1 MRIIKYIFLLIIL
14 AMVALTVF
22 VATQKGEFNI
32 TKSRIINSPKAVVY
46 NYVNDFRNWENW
58 SSWKAD
64 DSVTQFSYFGPSSG
78 IGAGFSWEGT
88 NSEGSLKTN
97 YIKDNDSLAQ
107 TMIYNGS
114 PTRVTWAF
122 KDTVGGTKVTWRAK
136 GKLDFMSKVYATAK
150 GGGETIFSNMFEQS
164 LANLD
169 HSLDYEINTFSVKL
183 GGIVRK
189 SGVMYL
195 KQTITSTIANAP
207 KNKQIMLSKMLRF
220 FKKNDIPMNGKPFV
234 IYHSNDVDS
243 GITRFS
249 VCVPIREEIFT
260 SAGSDITFGQLPLF
274 RAVKITLNGDYSHRD
289 AALKKGAAY
298 LRENNLQRLDDFRS
312 LEILTKSMQ
321 DVKGPSKWVT
331 DIYIPIRDVT
341 PAPTPVRIAAPV
353 QRAPSTPA
361 AASPDESAPQSESTP
376 D

>member
-14 AMVALTVF
+14 AMVAVTVY

-58 SSWKAD
+58 SSWKTED
-64 DSVTQFSYFGPSSG
+64 PEMEFSYSGPFSG
-78 IGAGFSWEGT
+78 KGASFSWEGSD
-88 NSEGSLKTN
+88 SEGNVKTT
-97 YIKDNDSLAQ
+97 YIKDNDSLVQ

-114 PTRVTWAF
+114 PTMVTWKF

-136 GKLDFMSKVYATAK
+136 GKLDFMSKIYATAK
-150 GGGETIFSNMFEQS
+150 GGGETIFSNMFEKS

-169 HSLDYEINTFSVKL
+169 RSLDYEINTFSVKL

-195 KQTITSTIANAP
+195 KQSITSTIENAP
-207 KNKQIMLSKMLRF
+207 KNRQIMLSKMLHF
-220 FKKNDIPMNGKPFV
+220 FKKNEIPMGGKPFV
-234 IYHSNDVDS
+234 IYHSNDIDK
-243 GITRFS
+243 GITKFS
-249 VCVPIREEIFT
+249 VCIPIREEIYT

-274 RAVKITLNGDYSHRD
+274 RAAKITLNGDYSHRE
-289 AALKKGAAY
+289 AALKKGAEF
-298 LRENNLQRLDDFRS
+298 LRENNLERLDDFRS
-312 LEILTKSMQ
+312 LEILTKNMQ

-331 DIYIPIRDVT
+331 DIYIPIRDAVAAPASVRVT
-341 PAPTPVRIAAPV
+341 PAR
-353 QRAPSTPA
+353 RAPSTPTVAQPIDA
-361 AASPDESAPQSESTP
+361 APASETAPD
-376 D
+376 